1 MFSATWPEEVRQLA
15 NDFSQRPIHIQLGNQ
30 DSGLTANEQ
39 IQQHLILLSSYDEKD
54 GELINLLKSKVKNPR
69 TALVIIF
76 VARKNTCDFVAN
88 MLNRVGLRAAAMHSD
103 RDQSHRERTLADFK
117 EGRIP
122 ILVATDVASRSG
134 H

>member
-54 GELINLLKSKVKNPR
+54 GELINLLRSKVKNPR
-69 TALVIIF
+69 TGLDNNSFFFCFLFVKKSLICLEGKSMTPLIGEMLFSSVPSSNSLVS
-76 VARKNTCDFVAN
+76 V
-88 MLNRVGLRAAAMHSD
+88 SD
-103 RDQSHRERTLADFK
+103 
-117 EGRIP
+117 P
-122 ILVATDVASRSG
+122 
-134 H
+134 